1 MRTAKKLK
9 FSELTGFSRRLVEN
23 HYTLYN
29 GYVNKLNE
37 IEERLKKADRTTANA
52 TFSELGELARQEPF
66 ASHGIAMHE
75 SYFSALGGDG
85 RADAKLSVVKAIA
98 RSFGS
103 FDAWLADF
111 KARGLAARGWV
122 VLALN
127 VLDGNLHNYSQDA
140 HDKGAQW
147 WCVPILIMDVYEHA
161 YFIDYGT
168 KRKDYVESFFASLNW
183 KAINTRFEKAGKVGK
198 LTTE

>member
-1 MRTAKKLK
+1 MHTAKKLA
-9 FSELTGFSRRLVEN
+9 FEELRGLSKRLVEN
-23 HYTLYN
+23 HYALYN

-37 IEERLKKADRTTANA
+37 IEDRLAKADRSTANA

-85 RADAKLSVVKAIA
+85 KADTKLSIVKSI
-98 RSFGS
+98 SKDFGS
-103 FDAWLADF
+103 FDAWLTDF
-111 KARGLAARGWV
+111 KARGIAARGWV

-127 VLDGNLHNYSQDA
+127 LLDGKLHNYSQDA

-147 WCVPILIMDVYEHA
+147 WCIPVLIMDVYEHA

-168 KRKDYVESFFASLNW
+168 KRKDYIEAFFANLDW
-183 KAINTRFEKAGKVGK
+183 KKINTRFEKAGRIGK
-198 LTTE
+198 SGTE